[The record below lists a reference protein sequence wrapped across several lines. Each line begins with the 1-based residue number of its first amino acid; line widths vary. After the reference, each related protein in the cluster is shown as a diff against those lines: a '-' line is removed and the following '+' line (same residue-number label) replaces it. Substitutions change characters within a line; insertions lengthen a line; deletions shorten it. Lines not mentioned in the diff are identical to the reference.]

1 MVSLVRK
8 KLRLLDVFS
17 WRFLVNYV
25 MVLLVTCWIPLVQN
39 RAALVDAE
47 GNVLEEEVTSVRLYR
62 SYYIA
67 GQNLIHPK
75 ARTETE
81 AAKGNTIERNL
92 LAVLMHLF
100 LCFAISYCVWF
111 AVMRRRNTVEERLE
125 AESAAAASEE
135 TDP

>member
-1 MVSLVRK
+1 LK
-8 KLRLLDVFS
+8 
-17 WRFLVNYV
+17 
-25 MVLLVTCWIPLVQN
+25 
-39 RAALVDAE
+39 DAG

-67 GQNLIHPK
+67 AQNLIDPK